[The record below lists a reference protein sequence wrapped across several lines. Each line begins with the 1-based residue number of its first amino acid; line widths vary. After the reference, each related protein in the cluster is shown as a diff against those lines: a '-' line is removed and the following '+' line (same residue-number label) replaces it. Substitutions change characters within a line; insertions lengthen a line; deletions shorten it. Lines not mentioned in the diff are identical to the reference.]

1 MWELE
6 KKLVLETK
14 RKMIANGLV
23 IGNEGN
29 VSLRIVNSNVNTLLA
44 ITPSGRNCDSLDP
57 DDMIIVGFDGSKV
70 EGRFEPS
77 METML
82 HVEVYKNRKDVNAII
97 HAHPLYCSVIA
108 VVGREIPSILDDQV
122 IFLGG
127 DIRIAKYA
135 IAGSQALV
143 GNVVRSLG
151 DKNAVIMA
159 NHGCLSVGKDITE
172 AFTNCEI
179 LEKTAEIYVHALSL
193 GEVKV
198 VPSNSGKSDTNDK
211 GIK

>member
-14 RKMIANGLV
+14 RKMVAKGLV

-29 VSLRIVNSNVNTLLA
+29 VSLRLVDSNVNALLA
-44 ITPSGRNCDSLDP
+44 ITPSGRDCDSLNP
-57 DDMIIVGFDGSKV
+57 GDMIIVNFGGRKVDG
-70 EGRFEPS
+70 EFEPS

-82 HVEVYKNRKDVNAII
+82 HIEIYKNRKDVNAII
-97 HAHPLYCSVIA
+97 HAHPLYCSVMA

-127 DIRIAKYA
+127 DIGIAAYA
-135 IAGSQALV
+135 RAGSQALV
-143 GNVVRSLG
+143 KNVVRALG

-159 NHGCLSVGKDITE
+159 NHGCLSVGKDVKE

-179 LEKTAEIYVHALSL
+179 LEKTAKIYAHALSL

-211 GIK
+211 GTK

>member
-6 KKLVLETK
+6 KKLVLGTK
-14 RKMIANGLV
+14 RKMVAKGLV
-23 IGNEGN
+23 VGNVGN
-29 VSLRIVNSNVNTLLA
+29 VSLRLVDSNVNELLA
-44 ITPSGRNCDSLDP
+44 ITPSGRYCDSLNP
-57 DDMIIVGFDGSKV
+57 DDMIIVGFDGTKV
-70 EGRFEPS
+70 EGEFKPS

-82 HVEVYKNRKDVNAII
+82 HVEIYKNRKDVNAII

-108 VVGREIPSILDDQV
+108 VVGREIPSILDDQI

-127 DIRIAKYA
+127 DIRIAEYA

-179 LEKTAEIYVHALSL
+179 LEKTAKIYVHALSL

-198 VPSNSGKSDTNDK
+198 VPSNSGNSDKNN
-211 GIK
+211 